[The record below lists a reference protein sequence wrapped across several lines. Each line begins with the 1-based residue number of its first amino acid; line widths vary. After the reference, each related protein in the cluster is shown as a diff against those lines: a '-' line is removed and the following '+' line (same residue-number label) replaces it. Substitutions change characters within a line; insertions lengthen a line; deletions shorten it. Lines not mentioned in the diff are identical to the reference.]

1 MMRVLAWFALCCA
14 LPAHAIDRIR
24 IRAASV
30 AAVDM
35 QLQQVD
41 ATLQIQSANRSTL
54 DVRATRATLPKAI
67 EAQTGVLSA
76 LHLHCANPV
85 VREPLFRCPAM
96 NLRLQSARWSAIRI
110 DGKAGFR
117 SDTGAYEASGGGMQ
131 IAGAPLQ
138 FALNGTAAGMQAEF
152 SLRGLALDEVKELL
166 LAQQLPLPADIA
178 FTGQADLEAKLAQ
191 KEGSTTATFN
201 LALRDAGF
209 QNADFTAIGEK
220 LAVTAQGNVDLA
232 RSPIPFDIQIA
243 GSKGQALG
251 GPVLLDFDQNPLQ
264 LTLAGTYAPEA
275 VQITALRSQQ
285 RNLATVAGTA
295 QLTLA
300 PFAVKEASLQA
311 TDIRFP
317 AAYTTYLQLL
327 LATTPFNQL
336 TASGGAELQLQ
347 LRNNEPTQLDL
358 RVRNLDFSDA
368 ARSLKVEGVN
378 SELHWTAGL
387 TGPPRPSWLSWENSQ
402 GWGIVGARTRL
413 EFVVQDRDFRLVQP
427 ARLPFFDG
435 ALRINTLAAENI
447 GSDAMTGTF
456 DAVIEP
462 ISMAPIAKAFG
473 LPEFSGQLS
482 GRLPG
487 LTYKDKVLS
496 LQGNVEAEMFDGRVV
511 ASNLRVREPLGAWPR
526 LYADIVARNLD
537 LDLITRTFEFGSI
550 TGRLDVDLTGLETF
564 NWSPVSFDLVMAT
577 PKGDRSKHRISQRAV
592 QNLSDIGG
600 GGGGVAAALQSG
612 LLRFFD
618 DFGYDRIG
626 LSCRLR
632 NDVCQM
638 AGAGPAKG
646 GFYIVKGRGLPRID
660 IIGNN
665 QRVDWP
671 RLMTQVSDAMSNP
684 GSIELK

>member
-1 MMRVLAWFALCCA
+1 MMRALAWLALCCA

-24 IRAASV
+24 IRATSV
-30 AAVDM
+30 AVADM
-35 QLQQVD
+35 QLQRVD
-41 ATLQIQSANRSTL
+41 ATLQIHSASRSTL
-54 DVRATRATLPKAI
+54 DVRAGRATLPKTI
-67 EAQTGVLSA
+67 EAQTGALSA
-76 LHLHCANPV
+76 LHLHCANPL
-85 VREPLFRCPAM
+85 VREPLFQCPAL
-96 NLRLQSARWSAIRI
+96 NLRMQSARWSAIRF

-117 SDTGAYEASGGGMQ
+117 SDSGAYEASGGGMQ

-138 FALNGTAAGMQAEF
+138 FALTGSAAGMQAEF
-152 SLRGLALDEVKELL
+152 SLRGIALSEVKELL
-166 LAQQLPLPADIA
+166 IAQQLPLPADLTV
-178 FTGQADLEAKLAQ
+178 TGQGNLEGRLVQ
-191 KEGSTTATFN
+191 QGESSTATVS
-201 LALRDAGF
+201 LVLGDAGF

-220 LAVTAQGNVDLA
+220 LALTVQATADLA
-232 RSPIPFDIQIA
+232 RSPIPFDMQIE
-243 GSKGQALG
+243 GSKGQALA
-251 GPVLLDFDQNPLQ
+251 GPVLLDFNQNPLQ
-264 LTLAGTYAPEA
+264 LKLAGTYAPDA
-275 VQITALRSQQ
+275 VLITALHSQQ
-285 RNLATVAGTA
+285 RNLATVNGSA
-295 QLTLA
+295 QLALA
-300 PFAVKEASLQA
+300 PFAVKGASLQA
-311 TDIRFP
+311 TEIRFP

-336 TASGGAELQLQ
+336 TATGGAELQLQ
-347 LRNNEPTQLDL
+347 LRDNQPTQLDL
-358 RVRNLDFSDA
+358 TVRNLDFSDA

-378 SELHWTAGL
+378 SELHWAAGL

-402 GWGIVGARTRL
+402 GWGIVGDRTRL
-413 EFVVQDRDFRLVQP
+413 EFVVQDHDFRLVQP

-435 ALRINTLAAENI
+435 ALRINTFSAENI

-462 ISMAPIAKAFG
+462 ISVAPIAKAMG
-473 LPEFSGQLS
+473 LPEFSGQIS

-511 ASNLRVREPLGAWPR
+511 ASNLSVREPLGAWPR
-526 LYADIVARNLD
+526 LHADIIARNLD
-537 LDLITRTFEFGSI
+537 LELITRTFEFGSI

-577 PKGDRSKHRISQRAV
+577 PRGDRSKHRISQRAV

-612 LLRFFD
+612 MLKFFD

-638 AGAGPAKG
+638 AGAGPHKS

-671 RLMTQVSDAMSNP
+671 RLMTQVSEALSNP
-684 GSIELK
+684 EGIELK

>member
-1 MMRVLAWFALCCA
+1 
-14 LPAHAIDRIR
+14 
-24 IRAASV
+24 
-30 AAVDM
+30 
-35 QLQQVD
+35 
-41 ATLQIQSANRSTL
+41 
-54 DVRATRATLPKAI
+54 
-67 EAQTGVLSA
+67 
-76 LHLHCANPV
+76 
-85 VREPLFRCPAM
+85 
-96 NLRLQSARWSAIRI
+96 
-110 DGKAGFR
+110 
-117 SDTGAYEASGGGMQ
+117 
-131 IAGAPLQ
+131 
-138 FALNGTAAGMQAEF
+138 
-152 SLRGLALDEVKELL
+152 
-166 LAQQLPLPADIA
+166 
-178 FTGQADLEAKLAQ
+178 
-191 KEGSTTATFN
+191 
-201 LALRDAGF
+201 
-209 QNADFTAIGEK
+209 
-220 LAVTAQGNVDLA
+220 
-232 RSPIPFDIQIA
+232 
-243 GSKGQALG
+243 
-251 GPVLLDFDQNPLQ
+251 
-264 LTLAGTYAPEA
+264 
-275 VQITALRSQQ
+275 VQITALRSLQ
-285 RNLATVAGTA
+285 RNLATVTGSVE
-295 QLTLA
+295 LA
-300 PFAVKEASLQA
+300 FGPFVVKEAALQA

-336 TASGGAELQLQ
+336 TATGDAELQLQ
-347 LRNNEPTQLDL
+347 LQGNQPTQLNL
-358 RVRNLDFSDA
+358 TVRNLDFSDA

-378 SELHWTAGL
+378 SELHWSAGL

-402 GWGIVGARTRL
+402 GWGITGARTRL
-413 EFVVQDRDFRLVQP
+413 EFVVQDHDFRLVQP

-435 ALRINTLAAENI
+435 ALRINTLVAENI
-447 GSDAMTGTF
+447 GSDTMTGTF

-462 ISMAPIAKAFG
+462 ISMAPIAKALG

-526 LYADIVARNLD
+526 LYADIVGRNLD
-537 LDLITRTFEFGSI
+537 LELITRTFEFGSI

-564 NWSPVSFDLVMAT
+564 NWTPVSFDLVMAT

-600 GGGGVAAALQSG
+600 GGGGVASALQSG
-612 LLRFFD
+612 MLKFFD

-671 RLMTQVSDAMSNP
+671 RLMTQVSEAMSNP
-684 GSIELK
+684 EGIQLE